1 MRLGPHP
8 SPLFH
13 FFLGSTLSRHTFEIM
28 SSLSSS
34 IAEVISM
41 YQQEYAFIPTAITEE
56 INSRPT
62 LRLTEDYMGFAMFG
76 LFHRSSANVHYEP
89 AAMD

>member
-13 FFLGSTLSRHTFEIM
+13 FFLGSTLSRHTFETM

-41 YQQEYAFIPTAITEE
+41 YQQEYAFILTVTAEGT
-56 INSRPT
+56 NSRPT
-62 LRLTEDYMGFAMFG
+62 HRLTDNYMYIATPG
-76 LFHRSSANVHYEP
+76 LFHRPLVNVYY
-89 AAMD
+89 